1 MDKLLGDVAAG
12 THVVDATMFWS
23 ATSGGVRRY
32 LLAKHAWLTRHT
44 GWRHTIAAPVADLPG
59 IAPLPSLALP
69 ARAATACRCAGV
81 HSPPRCSRCSRT

>member
-32 LLAKHAWLTRHT
+32 LLPST
-44 GWRHTIAAPVADLPG
+44 PG
-59 IAPLPSLALP
+59 
-69 ARAATACRCAGV
+69 
-81 HSPPRCSRCSRT
+81 